1 MYGRLKLLLKKIN
14 VYKTFLPSFK
24 TCTAMGLNHFKK
36 IMAGINHPY
45 LSIPV
50 FTKLFN
56 YVVCNFK
63 MIYDVQSLCLISI
76 TN

>member
-1 MYGRLKLLLKKIN
+1 M
-14 VYKTFLPSFK
+14 YKTFLPSFK
-24 TCTAMGLNHFKK
+24 TCTATELIYFKK

-45 LSIPV
+45 ISIPV
-50 FTKLFN
+50 FIKLFN

-63 MIYDVQSLCLISI
+63 MIYDVQRLCLISI